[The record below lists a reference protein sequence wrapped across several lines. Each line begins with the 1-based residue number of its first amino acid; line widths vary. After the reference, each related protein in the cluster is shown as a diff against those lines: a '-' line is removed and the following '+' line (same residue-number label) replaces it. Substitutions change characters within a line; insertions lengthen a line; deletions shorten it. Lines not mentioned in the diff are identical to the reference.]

1 MPGMPTRRARAKPPN
16 MVATID
22 EATPLVTETE
32 EDAAKRA
39 AAPPAR
45 KAPPRAA
52 SMGSYST
59 PRGVL
64 RRAGGGPGGD
74 TASNS
79 RSSSSSSSAS
89 AMAGAMA
96 GMMLG
101 RSKEDSK
108 LAAASSS
115 SKAAAA
121 ALSSTSE
128 DGDLN
133 GSTSSLKNGGHP
145 HHQKK
150 KLTWNHKVQKKRH
163 PRIADYT
170 PDEIESVW
178 YTENDTKI
186 ILAIAKVTV
195 KMMMRGEPCDEIDY
209 CSRGL
214 EGKTPEGA
222 KRRQYNKLKVR
233 KALLEEQEMQRA
245 EGFEDVEQLAAT
257 SIKHSTAMID
267 QAHQVA
273 VEDSR
278 AIEEYKN
285 EVLDMGPAYA
295 AFPGL
300 SGGGGGVGG
309 VGGHSGGGISSSS
322 KLASIAEA
330 TRHAPARAAS
340 SSRTKKKRDGTK

>member
-1 MPGMPTRRARAKPPN
+1 MPTRRARAKPPN

-74 TASNS
+74 TTSNT
-79 RSSSSSSSAS
+79 RSSSAI
-89 AMAGAMA
+89 AGAMA

-115 SKAAAA
+115 SSSSSKAAAA
-121 ALSSTSE
+121 ALNSSTSE
-128 DGDLN
+128 DMEQLN
-133 GSTSSLKNGGHP
+133 GTTGAGGLKNGSHNNSN
-145 HHQKK
+145 KK

-245 EGFEDVEQLAAT
+245 EGVDDVEQLAAT
-257 SIKHSTAMID
+257 SIKHSTAMIE

-285 EVLDMGPAYA
+285 EVLDLGPAYA
-295 AFPGL
+295 SFPGL
-300 SGGGGGVGG
+300 NGGGHGHGSGGGMTS
-309 VGGHSGGGISSSS
+309 SG
-322 KLASIAEA
+322 KLASIAEV
-330 TRHAPARAAS
+330 TRNAPARAAS
-340 SSRTKKKRDGTK
+340 SSRTKKKRDGSK